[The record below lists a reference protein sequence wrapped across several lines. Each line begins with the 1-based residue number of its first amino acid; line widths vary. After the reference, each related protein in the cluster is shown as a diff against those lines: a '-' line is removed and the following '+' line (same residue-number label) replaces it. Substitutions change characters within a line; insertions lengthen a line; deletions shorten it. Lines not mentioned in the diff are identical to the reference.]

1 MATPP
6 GSRPRASADQWNPEG
21 LGGAPSFGLRRRPAG
36 TPHPGPTTWA
46 PHRCPHGAAAAAT
59 ARAQKPSERGSRSA
73 RRRRRGCRYRMSGP
87 LWTRGRAGH
96 APERGAGPPGRS
108 RAGGGRRELQP
119 RQSPRPGCQAVPGRV
134 SGRPESA
141 PGNTTRR
148 LPTGT
153 RLEGRR
159 TSFLPPPSFLTSLA
173 LPLPRPS
180 ILQRFTEAPREPS
193 GSPSTRKCLC
203 FAGIRPRR

>member
-6 GSRPRASADQWNPEG
+6 GSRPRASADQWNPKG
-21 LGGAPSFGLRRRPAG
+21 LGGAPSFGLRRRLAG
-36 TPHPGPTTWA
+36 TPHPVPATCA

-59 ARAQKPSERGSRSA
+59 ARAENPSDRGSRSA
-73 RRRRRGCRYRMSGP
+73 CRRRRGCLYRMSGP

-96 APERGAGPPGRS
+96 APEARVPRGGEGWEEGDASSSPARVPGQD
-108 RAGGGRRELQP
+108 G
-119 RQSPRPGCQAVPGRV
+119 QAVPGRV
-134 SGRPESA
+134 WPAESA

-148 LPTGT
+148 VLIGT

-159 TSFLPPPSFLTSLA
+159 TSFCPSPSFLTAPA